1 MCGQFHQPGANR
13 HLCHRKAL
21 SSLLVYNKSTPVV
34 YFTTHSSYSFSGWFL
49 LRGDTITFAFALG
62 EQHGQLCRSDP
73 RFLFPLSLPLVLHR
87 QLPNP
92 SILSWPACL
101 SHSTPPRKHPAQS
114 DDIFEGQ
121 MKRTSQ
127 HRQTS
132 IRKSCVS
139 FMRMLFCMLLYFLII
154 VMRCDCLL
162 VTHNTSW
169 GLSPGNSCQHLLIWQ
184 KATN

>member
-1 MCGQFHQPGANR
+1 MVCLLLQLLPVIFVGWWHHHTGFCSRRVMWPTSQKWPKVLISPLLAA
-13 HLCHRKAL
+13 CA
-21 SSLLVYNKSTPVV
+21 SSSTSRPI
-34 YFTTHSSYSFSGWFL
+34 HPPLACMFL
-49 LRGDTITFAFALG
+49 A
-62 EQHGQLCRSDP
+62 
-73 RFLFPLSLPLVLHR
+73 
-87 QLPNP
+87 
-92 SILSWPACL
+92 WY
-101 SHSTPPRKHPAQS
+101 PPQKHPAQS
-114 DDIFEGQ
+114 DDVFEGQ
-121 MKRTSQ
+121 MKWASQ